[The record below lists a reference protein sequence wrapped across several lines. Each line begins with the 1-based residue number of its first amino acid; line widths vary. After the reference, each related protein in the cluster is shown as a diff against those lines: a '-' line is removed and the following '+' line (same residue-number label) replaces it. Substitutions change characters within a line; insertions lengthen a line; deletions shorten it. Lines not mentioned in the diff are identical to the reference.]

1 MEREMS
7 ILRSRL
13 QTNIVPGEHPH
24 LAAIRRQLAD
34 YFSGKHLEFS
44 VPLAPVGSPFQLKT
58 WELLRKIPL
67 GETRSYSWMAERL
80 GDVGMRRAVGRA
92 NGDNMLC
99 LIIPC
104 HRVIR
109 ADGSL
114 CGYGGGL
121 WRKKWLLDHER
132 RFAAG

>member
-1 MEREMS
+1 MS

-24 LAAIRRQLAD
+24 LTAVRAQLAD
-34 YFSGKHLEFS
+34 YFSGKNLEFS
-44 VPLAPVGSPFQLKT
+44 VPLAPVGSPFQTRT
-58 WELLRKIPL
+58 WDLLRKIPV
-67 GETRSYSWMAERL
+67 GETRSYSWMATKL
-80 GDVGMRRAVGRA
+80 GDAGMRRAVGRA

-109 ADGSL
+109 PTERSAVTAAA
-114 CGYGGGL
+114 YGARNGARSRAEVEG
-121 WRKKWLLDHER
+121 E
-132 RFAAG
+132 